1 VPHCRE
7 IGRDITGEAP
17 PVAAELDPAATH
29 PGAESRWSRALNQT
43 LGGVLAAALLSELGV
58 VFFNVV
64 GRAFFD
70 YPLLWSDEAAK
81 LALSTIAFLGG
92 AFAYRRGG
100 HAFVHAL
107 LEVLPLRWQRACCTL
122 SEFLVLAIAVTA
134 GSNSLPLLAARWEEL
149 TPILQMHASWFAAP
163 LVIGMVVL
171 ALTAIERLLA
181 LHRPTVLAVGGIFC
195 AFVLILVLTRDTWR
209 PWFVGDAALDLALGV
224 FFCTVVIG
232 LPVGF
237 ALLLGTLGYLYAF
250 GAVPMVALAQNMV
263 DGTGNFVLLALPFF
277 IFAGLI
283 METGGISLRLV
294 RFVHTLVG
302 HFRGGL
308 LQVMV
313 VSMYIVS
320 GLSGAKTADVAA
332 VGSVMRDM
340 LRRQGYSLEQSAAVL
355 AASAAMG
362 ETVPPSIAMLVLG
375 SVTSLSIG
383 ALFIAGL
390 VPAAVVAVCLMTL
403 IHFQARRANAKRLPR
418 ASLRQFATAALGGA
432 LPLLMPVILFAGIL
446 LGIGTPTEVSSFA
459 VIYGIVLAVLIYHE
473 LGMREFVRCV
483 IDCASISGMILFILA
498 AATSFSWVLTVAYL
512 PQRLVEIL
520 TGVHQS
526 QWLFM
531 LASILLLIVV
541 GSILE
546 GLPALLILAPILMP
560 IASQVG
566 ISQLHYG
573 IVLLIAMGIGLFMP
587 PVGVGF
593 YVSCAVCETTI
604 EKSMRA
610 MIPFLVVLLLG
621 LLLVALVPWF
631 TLFLPAVFHLGG

>member
-1 VPHCRE
+1 MSTESQPLRT
-7 IGRDITGEAP
+7 D
-17 PVAAELDPAATH
+17 LDPAAPNPRTQ
-29 PGAESRWSRALNQT
+29 GRATRALDRT
-43 LGGVLAAALLSELGV
+43 LKSVLALALLSEIGV

-64 GRAFFD
+64 GRSFFD
-70 YPLLWSDEAAK
+70 FPLLWSDEAAK
-81 LALSTIAFLGG
+81 LALSTIAFIGG
-92 AFAYRRGG
+92 AFAYRRNE
-100 HAFVHAL
+100 HAFVHTLIAP
-107 LEVLPLRWQRACCTL
+107 LPLQWRRVSYTL
-122 SEFLVLAIAVTA
+122 TEVLVLAIAVTA
-134 GSNSLPLLAARWEEL
+134 GINSVPLFIARWNER
-149 TPILQMHASWFAAP
+149 TPILQLHASWYVLP
-163 LVIGMVVL
+163 LIIGMVVL
-171 ALTAIERLLA
+171 ALTAIERLLT
-181 LHRPTVLAVGGIFC
+181 LHRPTVYRVGGIFL
-195 AFVLILVLTRDTWR
+195 AFVLMLALTRDAWR
-209 PWFVGDAALDLALGV
+209 PWFAGDAALTLTLGL
-224 FFCTVVIG
+224 FFGTVLIG

-237 ALLLGTLGYLYAF
+237 ALLLGTLGFLYAS
-250 GAVPMVALAQNMV
+250 GTVPMVALAQNMV

-277 IFAGLI
+277 IFAGMI

-340 LRRQGYSLEQSAAVL
+340 LRRENYSLEQSAAVL

-362 ETVPPSIAMLVLG
+362 ETVPPSIAMLVLA
-375 SVTSLSIG
+375 SVTTLSIG
-383 ALFIAGL
+383 ALFVAGII
-390 VPAAVVAVCLMTL
+390 PAAVVALCLMTL
-403 IHFQARRANAKRLPR
+403 IYVQARRSNAKRLPR
-418 ASLRQFATAALGGA
+418 ATLRQLATAGAGGI

-459 VIYGIVLAVLIYHE
+459 VIYGIVLAGLIYRE
-473 LGMREFVRCV
+473 LGMREFLRCIV
-483 IDCASISGMILFILA
+483 DCAAISGMILFILA

-512 PQRLVEIL
+512 PQRMVEIL
-520 TGVHQS
+520 AGAHQS

-531 LASILLLIVV
+531 LGSILLLIAV

-546 GLPALLILAPILMP
+546 GLPALLILAPILLP
-560 IASQVG
+560 IATQIG
-566 ISQLHYG
+566 ISPLHYG

-587 PVGVGF
+587 PIGVGF

-604 EKSMRA
+604 EKSTRA
-610 MIPFLVVLLLG
+610 MIPFLLVLFLG